1 MEITNPRRILAV
13 GQTGSGLLELV
24 HGLTGS
30 SPSLNNSSV
39 AGATVNWVVE
49 TQYYKSTIPIWLD
62 EMTSAS
68 LWSAEFLAPEARE
81 VLQSLGAFIV
91 CFKKPV
97 NQAGLEEVKD
107 LLKCMSQV
115 IKQSSSLVWG
125 GICLAVAMP
134 QTLMPHLEKD
144 FEDWQD
150 LCQESGFEFIDFGMK
165 GRNQYSELMGLDRIK
180 EALQA
185 NDWENDYELRECD
198 SDIDELGEFNDGT
211 FSGFQIEAAKLEK
224 EMQEMRIE
232 MRQNQNSV
240 ERESETSSNF
250 EEEVE
255 KLEAIVSKIQIIR
268 DSTVDLPIT
277 EKKRMAA
284 KLMSEVVDKL

>member
-1 MEITNPRRILAV
+1 
-13 GQTGSGLLELV
+13 
-24 HGLTGS
+24 
-30 SPSLNNSSV
+30 
-39 AGATVNWVVE
+39 
-49 TQYYKSTIPIWLD
+49 
-62 EMTSAS
+62 MTSAS

-165 GRNQYSELMGLDRIK
+165 GRNQYSGMINTNIYDSL
-180 EALQA
+180 
-185 NDWENDYELRECD
+185 NDASL
-198 SDIDELGEFNDGT
+198 FN
-211 FSGFQIEAAKLEK
+211 
-224 EMQEMRIE
+224 
-232 MRQNQNSV
+232 
-240 ERESETSSNF
+240 
-250 EEEVE
+250 
-255 KLEAIVSKIQIIR
+255 
-268 DSTVDLPIT
+268 
-277 EKKRMAA
+277 
-284 KLMSEVVDKL
+284 